1 MDQGNVSFVVNSTC
15 VGNENRLV
23 DCQYTVVYNCS
34 QNEDAAIS
42 CKDECEFNCVLSY
55 FSIRYNKY
63 TPSGKINKKK
73 VMNVETSYKSH
84 VYVQCFSVFFPSLRG
99 PPEV

>member
-1 MDQGNVSFVVNSTC
+1 LDQGNGSFVVNSTC

-42 CKDECEFNCVLSY
+42 CKDECEFNCVLGY
-55 FSIRYNKY
+55 FSIRYHKY
-63 TPSGKINKKK
+63 TPSAKKNKKK
-73 VMNVETSYKSH
+73 VMKVMNVEKNHKSAC
-84 VYVQCFSVFFPSLRG
+84 VCPMF
-99 PPEV
+99 